1 MDHRFTVDCCCGQV
15 SRQAIQ
21 AGQGPLRG
29 SHGGGGYLPNNAR
42 GSGIQHRWVLWVV
55 IRHTTDRSTTT
66 LIHFIHT
73 HPLAGFKASHKLS
86 SFSSVITI
94 TMFALSLVI
103 YIYLPPRLPQLITG
117 SPSFTVIIVRR
128 QLSDARD
135 ISTGGGCH
143 TWQKNTQITCR
154 LRQVS
159 HACVE
164 LHRTVYSIYFY
175 SAR

>member
-1 MDHRFTVDCCCGQV
+1 MPGGRV
-15 SRQAIQ
+15 SSIV
-21 AGQGPLRG
+21 GWL
-29 SHGGGGYLPNNAR
+29 S
-42 GSGIQHRWVLWVV
+42 VLWVV
-55 IRHTTDRSTTT
+55 ISHTTADRSTTT

-103 YIYLPPRLPQLITG
+103 YIHLPPRLPQLITG

-143 TWQKNTQITCR
+143 TWQKRGVIPGRRTPKLPAGCVR
-154 LRQVS
+154 CHM
-159 HACVE
+159 HAWSFIVQY
-164 LHRTVYSIYFY
+164 TVYTFIVPGN
-175 SAR
+175 